1 MNASFKHF
9 FNACQ
14 PEFKSLHGVSWEVKP
29 ELYYQYLQT
38 RYLAMIAEGLKS
50 DQPTATGSLKSDQPN
65 LGGLAPGNYA
75 TSTPPFTADQPEEET
90 KPTQKQE
97 KEHIET

>member
-1 MNASFKHF
+1 MNTPFKHF

-38 RYLAMIAEGLKS
+38 RYLAMIAE
-50 DQPTATGSLKSDQPN
+50 SLGAGQA
-65 LGGLAPGNYA
+65 APGSVKTNVSA
-75 TSTPPFTADQPEEET
+75 FAPDLLEEE
-90 KPTQKQE
+90 PRPAQKQE

>member
-1 MNASFKHF
+1 MNTSFKHF

-50 DQPTATGSLKSDQPN
+50 DQPTTGS
-65 LGGLAPGNYA
+65 LAPGNYK
-75 TSTPPFTADQPEEET
+75 TSTLPFVGDMEEEP
-90 KPTQKQE
+90 KPAQKQE

>member
-1 MNASFKHF
+1 MNVPFKHF

-38 RYLAMIAEGLKS
+38 RYLALIAENLGPALPGTEGLK
-50 DQPTATGSLKSDQPN
+50 GS
-65 LGGLAPGNYA
+65 GLSINPDHLEHERSPA
-75 TSTPPFTADQPEEET
+75 
-90 KPTQKQE
+90 QKQE

>member
-1 MNASFKHF
+1 MNVPFKHF

-38 RYLAMIAEGLKS
+38 RYLALIAESLGQGQQVPGQQL
-50 DQPTATGSLKSDQPN
+50 AGSLKS
-65 LGGLAPGNYA
+65 G
-75 TSTPPFTADQPEEET
+75 STPLGSSHQVSQPGDES
-90 KPTQKQE
+90 KPAQKQE
-97 KEHIET
+97 REHIET

>member
-1 MNASFKHF
+1 MNVPFKHF

-14 PEFKSLHGVSWEVKP
+14 PEFKSLHGVSWESKP

-38 RYLAMIAEGLKS
+38 RYLALIAE
-50 DQPTATGSLKSDQPN
+50 SLGQ
-65 LGGLAPGNYA
+65 GQTAPG
-75 TSTPPFTADQPEEET
+75 TSPPAMPAFGAQTMEEDFQPS
-90 KPTQKQE
+90 QKQQ

>member
-1 MNASFKHF
+1 MNTAFKHF

-38 RYLAMIAEGLKS
+38 RYLAMIAESL
-50 DQPTATGSLKSDQPN
+50 GSGQT
-65 LGGLAPGNYA
+65 APGSVKTNVPA
-75 TSTPPFTADQPEEET
+75 FAADLLEEE
-90 KPTQKQE
+90 PRPAQKQE

>member
-1 MNASFKHF
+1 MNVPFKHF

-38 RYLAMIAEGLKS
+38 RYLALIAESLGQHQQVPGQQL
-50 DQPTATGSLKSDQPN
+50 AGSLNTGAMASSGQHPASQP
-65 LGGLAPGNYA
+65 GEDTRPA
-75 TSTPPFTADQPEEET
+75 
-90 KPTQKQE
+90 QKQE

>member
-1 MNASFKHF
+1 MNVPFKHF

-38 RYLAMIAEGLKS
+38 RYLALIAESLGPGLPASEGLKAS
-50 DQPTATGSLKSDQPN
+50 G
-65 LGGLAPGNYA
+65 APFGA
-75 TSTPPFTADQPEEET
+75 EHVEEEM
-90 KPTQKQE
+90 KPAQKQE

>member
-1 MNASFKHF
+1 MNVPFKHF

-38 RYLAMIAEGLKS
+38 RYLALIAESLG
-50 DQPTATGSLKSDQPN
+50 PGMPATEGFKAS
-65 LGGLAPGNYA
+65 APAFAPEHG
-75 TSTPPFTADQPEEET
+75 EEEI
-90 KPTQKQE
+90 KPTSKQE

>member
-1 MNASFKHF
+1 MNIPFKHF

-38 RYLAMIAEGLKS
+38 RYLAMIAEGLGAGQAG
-50 DQPTATGSLKSDQPN
+50 QPGSLQA
-65 LGGLAPGNYA
+65 GMPGFMA
-75 TSTPPFTADQPEEET
+75 ELPEEE
-90 KPTQKQE
+90 PTPAQKQE

>member
-1 MNASFKHF
+1 MNVPFKHF

-38 RYLAMIAEGLKS
+38 RYLALIAESLGTGQPAPENLK
-50 DQPTATGSLKSDQPN
+50 
-65 LGGLAPGNYA
+65 
-75 TSTPPFTADQPEEET
+75 TSRPDFAAEPMEEEI
-90 KPTQKQE
+90 KPAQKQE

>member
-1 MNASFKHF
+1 MNVPFKHF

-38 RYLAMIAEGLKS
+38 RYLALIAESLGQGQQVPGQQL
-50 DQPTATGSLKSDQPN
+50 AGSLKTPGVP
-65 LGGLAPGNYA
+65 LGGTHQASQPG
-75 TSTPPFTADQPEEET
+75 EEAR
-90 KPTQKQE
+90 PAQKQE
-97 KEHIET
+97 REHIET

>member
-1 MNASFKHF
+1 MNVPFKHF

-38 RYLAMIAEGLKS
+38 RYLALIAESLGQGQQVPGQQLAGGLKGGGSGMSS
-50 DQPTATGSLKSDQPN
+50 DSHTLSPA
-65 LGGLAPGNYA
+65 
-75 TSTPPFTADQPEEET
+75 EEG
-90 KPTQKQE
+90 KPAQKQE

>member
-1 MNASFKHF
+1 MNVPFKHF

-38 RYLAMIAEGLKS
+38 RYLALIAESLGHGAPGGLKTS
-50 DQPTATGSLKSDQPN
+50 
-65 LGGLAPGNYA
+65 GL
-75 TSTPPFTADQPEEET
+75 PFVTDLPEEET
-90 KPTQKQE
+90 KPAPKQE

>member
-1 MNASFKHF
+1 MNVSFKHF
-9 FNACQ
+9 FNSCQ

-38 RYLAMIAEGLKS
+38 RYLALIAENLGQG
-50 DQPTATGSLKSDQPN
+50 QPTTGQAATGSIKS
-65 LGGLAPGNYA
+65 AV
-75 TSTPPFTADQPEEET
+75 PPFASENVEEEK
-90 KPTQKQE
+90 KPAQKQE

>member
-1 MNASFKHF
+1 MNVPFKHF

-14 PEFKSLHGVSWEVKP
+14 PEFKSLHGVSWDAKP

-38 RYLAMIAEGLKS
+38 RYLAMIAESFGQGPAPKPGTS
-50 DQPTATGSLKSDQPN
+50 TIAGAFSAGTGEEDIQPTP
-65 LGGLAPGNYA
+65 
-75 TSTPPFTADQPEEET
+75 
-90 KPTQKQE
+90 KQQ

>member
-1 MNASFKHF
+1 MNVPFKHF

-38 RYLAMIAEGLKS
+38 RYLALIAESLGPGLPASEGLK
-50 DQPTATGSLKSDQPN
+50 A
-65 LGGLAPGNYA
+65 GGV
-75 TSTPPFTADQPEEET
+75 PFGAEHVEEEM
-90 KPTQKQE
+90 KPAQKQE